1 MEFGKKFVNLTSSV
15 PILSTAVSGLSKV
28 FSFLAAN
35 PLVAVTMGIAALV
48 AGIALLGSTQKEQK
62 YEMEDYTESVQKQA
76 EAADEL
82 AKSLNDAEEAA
93 KNSYADK
100 IGDIGTVEKYLQKL
114 REMSGETGYV
124 DNVNLAKM
132 YVEEINSLLPETVQ
146 LTADGRVEW
155 LKNTD
160 AIYQEIA
167 ALKEEARVK
176 AYQELYTQAV
186 RDEIKART
194 DLTMTTEEL
203 NKKVQRLN
211 ELKSKSSLSDKEV
224 EEIGQLNAD
233 ISGLNDTIGK
243 QK

>member
-1 MEFGKKFVNLTSSV
+1 
-15 PILSTAVSGLSKV
+15 
-28 FSFLAAN
+28 
-35 PLVAVTMGIAALV
+35 MGIAALV

-243 QK
+243 TK